1 MIESDLDAIMQ
12 TATIFLN
19 MDIKDTPFS
28 PMIVQHPIFESGYIG
43 IIQNG
48 KYKPVN
54 ICDDEIAREEV
65 LSQYYKRIDL
75 CKSAAEVYQIVRKS
89 YKLTF
94 LKYIWR
100 YLNVKDKCELMRD
113 AWITSEDPNQDA
125 NVSIPEL
132 ERMFKDTV
140 RKSLMKEEEIA
151 FLNSLPDEFEIYRG
165 VAVGRN
171 PNGLSWTPSEK
182 IATWFAHRFDKKGKQ
197 GYIKKGLVQK
207 DAVLAYF
214 NGRDEEEI
222 VVPINKIRIMG
233 NNIDSI

>member
-1 MIESDLDAIMQ
+1 MSESNLDAIKQ
-12 TATIFLN
+12 TAIIFLN

-43 IIQNG
+43 IIQKG

-75 CKSAAEVYQIVRKS
+75 SRSAAEVYQIVRKS

-100 YLNVKDKCELMRD
+100 YLNRKDKSELLRD
-113 AWITSEDPNQDA
+113 AWITSEDPNQDT

-132 ERMFKDTV
+132 VRMFKDTV
-140 RKSLMKEEEIA
+140 RQSLMKEEEIS

-171 PNGLSWTPSEK
+171 PNGLSWTPSK
-182 IATWFAHRFDKKGKQ
+182 KVATWFAHRFDKIGEQ
-197 GYIKKGLVQK
+197 GYVKQGLVQK
-207 DAVLAYF
+207 NAVLAYF

-222 VVPINKIRIMG
+222 VVPSNKIR
-233 NNIDSI
+233 SIGR

>member
-1 MIESDLDAIMQ
+1 MIESDLDAIKQ

-19 MDIKDTPFS
+19 MDVKDTPFS

-89 YKLTF
+89 YKLSF

-100 YLNVKDKCELMRD
+100 YLNVKDRSELMRD

-125 NVSIPEL
+125 NVSIVEL
-132 ERMFKDTV
+132 IKMFMDTD
-140 RKSLMKEEEIA
+140 RRFLMKEEEIA
-151 FLNSLPDEFEIYRG
+151 FLNSLPYEFEIYRG
-165 VAVGRN
+165 VAVERN
-171 PNGLSWTPSEK
+171 PNGLSWTPSQK
-182 IATWFAHRFDKKGKQ
+182 IAIWFAHRFDRMGEQ
-197 GYIKKGLVQK
+197 GYVKKGLVQK
-207 DAVLAYF
+207 DCVLAYF

-222 VVPINKIRIMG
+222 VVPINKIRIME